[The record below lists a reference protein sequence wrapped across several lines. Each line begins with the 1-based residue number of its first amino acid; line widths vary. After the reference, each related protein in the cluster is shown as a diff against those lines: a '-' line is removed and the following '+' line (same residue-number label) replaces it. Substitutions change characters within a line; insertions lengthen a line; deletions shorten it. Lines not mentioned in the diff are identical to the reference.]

1 METAADVG
9 ASAPA
14 SESFV
19 ADTPITE
26 APEAAA
32 PSIDED
38 LRGIW
43 DKNHP
48 PRENG
53 RFVSK
58 NPTEQPAAEAEAPVT
73 ENAVQSAETV
83 VEQAQK
89 PAIDAP
95 VSWTAEQKAKWATLP
110 PDTQAYI
117 AQRDKESHEAISRAG
132 QQIKAFEPI
141 GEVIKH
147 YSHVFEKNGLQ
158 PHDGIARM
166 MAVNEMLETNPRAA
180 IAEIAKAY
188 GVNLQ
193 GTTDGQDAS
202 PEHPRIAELEA
213 RLARQE
219 AHLTAQERQK
229 QQAEYQKQQ
238 EADAAL
244 AREIADFAKDKPHFE
259 SVRQIMA
266 GLAQT
271 LPPDLSPAEMRK
283 HLEDIYDKACFA
295 DPTIRQSKLVEQQTK
310 AEEQRKAE
318 EAKRVSAAKKAA
330 GVNVK
335 SSTAHSNGPKSMD
348 DELWQIARKHYG
360 T

>member
-19 ADTPITE
+19 ANEIIETNT

-32 PSIDED
+32 PSLEED
-38 LRGIW
+38 LRSIW
-43 DKNHP
+43 DKRNP

-53 RFVSK
+53 RFAPK
-58 NPTEQPAAEAEAPVT
+58 NPTEQPAIEAEAPVT
-73 ENAVQSAETV
+73 EVAVQTAETTQ
-83 VEQAQK
+83 EQAK

-95 VSWTAEQKAKWATLP
+95 ISWTAEQKAKFASLP

-117 AQRDKESHEAISRAG
+117 AQRDKESHEAITRAG

-141 GEVIKH
+141 GKVIEQF
-147 YSHVFEKNGLQ
+147 SHVFQKNGLQ

-166 MAVNEMLETNPRAA
+166 MAVNEMLEANPRAA

-193 GTTDGQDAS
+193 GMNDEQNAT
-202 PEHPRIAELEA
+202 PENQRIAELEA

-219 AHLTAQERQK
+219 SHLTAQMRQK
-229 QQAEYQKQQ
+229 QEAESN
-238 EADAAL
+238 AL

-259 SVRQIMA
+259 SVRKVMA
-266 GLAQT
+266 GLMSSGA
-271 LPPDLSPAEMRK
+271 AETMQDAYDRA
-283 HLEDIYDKACFA
+283 IYA
-295 DPTIRQSKLVEQQTK
+295 DPTIRQSLQVEAQK
-310 AEEQRKAE
+310 AAEDKRKAE
-318 EAKRVSAAKKAA
+318 EAERVSKAKKAA

-335 SSTAHSNGPKSMD
+335 GSPANAAA
-348 DELWQIARKHYG
+348 ARTMEQDLRAIWTKNHG
-360 T
+360 S

>member
-9 ASAPA
+9 SSPA

-19 ADTPITE
+19 ATE
-26 APEAAA
+26 GAGDGASNFTPEAAA
-32 PSIDED
+32 PSIEED

-43 DKNHP
+43 DKNNP

-53 RFVSK
+53 RFVAK
-58 NPTEQPAAEAEAPVT
+58 NPTEQAADAPPVAENV
-73 ENAVQSAETV
+73 VQTAETTQ
-83 VEQAQK
+83 EQAP

-95 VSWTAEQKAKWATLP
+95 ISWTAEQKAKWASLP

-117 AQRDKESHEAISRAG
+117 AQRDKESHDAITRAG

-141 GEVIKH
+141 GKVIEQF
-147 YSHVFEKNGLQ
+147 SHVFQKNGLQ

-166 MAVNEMLETNPRAA
+166 MAVNEMLEANPETA
-180 IAEIAKAY
+180 IREIAKAY

-193 GTTDGQDAS
+193 GTTDEQNAT
-202 PEHPRIAELEA
+202 PESPRIAELEA

-219 AHLTAQERQK
+219 AHLTAQLREK
-229 QQAEYQKQQ
+229 Q
-238 EADAAL
+238 EADNAAL

-259 SVRQIMA
+259 SVRKVMA
-266 GLAQT
+266 GLMNSGA
-271 LPPDLSPAEMRK
+271 AETMQEAYDRA
-283 HLEDIYDKACFA
+283 IYA
-295 DPTIRQSKLVEQQTK
+295 DPTIRQSLQVESQQK

-318 EAKRVSAAKKAA
+318 EAKRISAAKKAA

-335 SSTAHSNGPKSMD
+335 SSPGQSNGPRSLD
-348 DELWQIARKHYG
+348 DDLRDIARKHYG

>member
-9 ASAPA
+9 ATPTSESLVANEPVIESAAPA
-14 SESFV
+14 
-19 ADTPITE
+19 
-26 APEAAA
+26 PE
-32 PSIDED
+32 PSLEDD
-38 LRGIW
+38 LRTIW
-43 DKNHP
+43 DKRNP

-53 RFVSK
+53 RFVAK
-58 NPTEQPAAEAEAPVT
+58 NPTESATDPAAPVT
-73 ENAVQSAETV
+73 ENAVQTAETTQ
-83 VEQAQK
+83 EQAK

-141 GEVIKH
+141 GEVIKQ
-147 YSHVFEKNGLQ
+147 YSHVFQKNGLQ

-193 GTTDGQDAS
+193 GATDEQNAS
-202 PEHPRIAELEA
+202 PDNPRIAELEA

-219 AHLTAQERQK
+219 SHLTAQLRQQ
-229 QQAEYQKQQ
+229 QQAE
-238 EADAAL
+238 AAEL

-259 SVRQIMA
+259 SVRKVMA
-266 GLAQT
+266 GLMNSGA
-271 LPPDLSPAEMRK
+271 AETMQEAYERAV
-283 HLEDIYDKACFA
+283 YA
-295 DPTIRQSKLVEQQTK
+295 DPTIRQSLLAEEQTK
-310 AEEQRKAE
+310 AAEKRKAE
-318 EAKRVSAAKKAA
+318 EAERVKAAKKAA

-335 SSTAHSNGPKSMD
+335 SSPGQSNAPKTMD
-348 DELWQIARKHYG
+348 EDLWAIARKHYG

>member
-9 ASAPA
+9 STPA

-19 ADTPITE
+19 ATETPITE
-26 APEAAA
+26 TPEVAA

-43 DKNHP
+43 DKNNP

-53 RFVSK
+53 RFVAK
-58 NPTEQPAAEAEAPVT
+58 NPTEGAPDAPVT
-73 ENAVQSAETV
+73 EVAVQTAETPQ
-83 VEQAQK
+83 EQGK

-141 GEVIKH
+141 GKVIEQFA
-147 YSHVFEKNGLQ
+147 HVFQKNGLQ

-166 MAVNEMLETNPRAA
+166 MAVNEMLEANPRAA

-188 GVNLQ
+188 GVNLSGETEQ
-193 GTTDGQDAS
+193 NAS
-202 PEHPRIAELEA
+202 PENARVAELEA
-213 RLARQE
+213 KLAKVE
-219 AHLTAQERQK
+219 SHLTAQQRQ
-229 QQAEYQKQQ
+229 QLQAENN
-238 EADAAL
+238 AL

-259 SVRQIMA
+259 SVRKVMA
-266 GLAQT
+266 GLMNSGA
-271 LPPDLSPAEMRK
+271 AETMQ
-283 HLEDIYDKACFA
+283 DAYDKAIYA
-295 DPTIRQSKLVEQQTK
+295 DPTIRQSLQVEAQTR
-310 AEEQRKAE
+310 AEEQRKVD
-318 EAKRVSAAKKAA
+318 EAKRVAAAKKAA
-330 GVNVK
+330 GVNVR
-335 SSTAHSNGPKSMD
+335 SSPGQSNATRTLD
-348 DELWQIARKHYG
+348 DDLRDIARKHYG
-360 T
+360 TH

>member
-14 SESFV
+14 SESLV
-19 ADTPITE
+19 ANEIIETSTPE
-26 APEAAA
+26 LAA
-32 PSIDED
+32 PSLDED
-38 LRGIW
+38 LRSIW
-43 DKNHP
+43 DKRNP

-53 RFVSK
+53 RFVVK
-58 NPTEQPAAEAEAPVT
+58 NPAESATDPAAPAPEV
-73 ENAVQSAETV
+73 AVQTAETTQ
-83 VEQAQK
+83 EQAQ

-141 GEVIKH
+141 GEVIKQ
-147 YSHVFEKNGLQ
+147 YSHVFQKNGLQ

-193 GTTDGQDAS
+193 GATDEQNAS
-202 PEHPRIAELEA
+202 PDNPRIAELEA

-219 AHLTAQERQK
+219 SHLTAQLREK
-229 QQAEYQKQQ
+229 Q
-238 EADAAL
+238 EAESAAL

-259 SVRQIMA
+259 SVRKVMA
-266 GLAQT
+266 GLMNSGA
-271 LPPDLSPAEMRK
+271 AETMQ
-283 HLEDIYDKACFA
+283 DAYDKAIYA
-295 DPTIRQSKLVEQQTK
+295 DPTIRQSLQVEAQTA
-310 AEEQRKAE
+310 AEEKRKAE

-335 SSTAHSNGPKSMD
+335 SSPGQSNGHRTMED
-348 DELWQIARKHYG
+348 DMRAIWQKNHG
-360 T
+360 TN

>member
-19 ADTPITE
+19 PEIIETNT
-26 APEAAA
+26 PEAAA
-32 PSIDED
+32 PSLEED
-38 LRGIW
+38 LRSIW
-43 DKNHP
+43 DKRNP

-53 RFVSK
+53 RFAPK
-58 NPTEQPAAEAEAPVT
+58 NPTEQPAIEAEAPVT
-73 ENAVQSAETV
+73 EVAVQTAETTQ
-83 VEQAQK
+83 EQAK

-95 VSWTAEQKAKWATLP
+95 ISWTAEQKAKFASLP

-117 AQRDKESHEAISRAG
+117 AQRDKEQHDAITRAG

-141 GEVIKH
+141 GKVIEQF
-147 YSHVFEKNGLQ
+147 SHVFQKNGLQ

-166 MAVNEMLETNPRAA
+166 MAVNEMLEANPRAA

-193 GTTDGQDAS
+193 GMNDEQNAT
-202 PEHPRIAELEA
+202 PENQRIAELEA

-219 AHLTAQERQK
+219 SHLTAQMRQK
-229 QQAEYQKQQ
+229 QEAESN
-238 EADAAL
+238 AL

-259 SVRQIMA
+259 SVRKVMA
-266 GLAQT
+266 GLMSSGA
-271 LPPDLSPAEMRK
+271 AETMQDAYDRA
-283 HLEDIYDKACFA
+283 IYA
-295 DPTIRQSKLVEQQTK
+295 DPTIRQSLQVEAQK
-310 AEEQRKAE
+310 AAEDKRKAE
-318 EAKRVSAAKKAA
+318 EAERVSKAKKAA

-335 SSTAHSNGPKSMD
+335 GSPANAAA
-348 DELWQIARKHYG
+348 ARTMEQDLRAIWTKNHG
-360 T
+360 S

>member
-19 ADTPITE
+19 AETPVLE

-32 PSIDED
+32 PSIDDD

-43 DKNHP
+43 DKHHQ

-53 RFVSK
+53 RFVAK
-58 NPTEQPAAEAEAPVT
+58 NPTDEPAPEAPVT
-73 ENAVQSAETV
+73 ENADQTAETTL
-83 VEQAQK
+83 EQANK
-89 PAIDAP
+89 PAIAAP
-95 VSWTAEQKAKWATLP
+95 ISWTAEQKAKWASLP

-141 GEVIKH
+141 GKVIEQ
-147 YSHVFEKNGLQ
+147 YGHVFAKNGLQ

-193 GTTDGQDAS
+193 GTSDEQNAT
-202 PEHPRIAELEA
+202 PESPRIAELEA

-219 AHLTAQERQK
+219 AHLTAQMRQR
-229 QQAEYQKQQ
+229 Q
-238 EADAAL
+238 EAEANEL

-259 SVRQIMA
+259 SVRKVMA
-266 GLAQT
+266 GLMNSGA
-271 LPPDLSPAEMRK
+271 AETMQDAYDRA
-283 HLEDIYDKACFA
+283 IYA
-295 DPTIRQSKLVEQQTK
+295 DPTIRQSLQVEAQTK

-318 EAKRVSAAKKAA
+318 EAKRLSAAKKAA

-335 SSTAHSNGPKSMD
+335 SSPGQASTVRSLD
-348 DELWQIARKHYG
+348 DDLWAIARKAYG